1 MLTLIQ
7 SSLRDFRQNVSTYLI
22 FEFIYS
28 IFASLLVIPILTYIF
43 NKVFM
48 LIGKGDALL
57 NSDVYQ
63 IGLSFNG
70 LTGLFVIS
78 FLAMIVLF
86 LEFGTLI
93 TIGHKSYF
101 KQPVSMAGSFVTS
114 LRKLPKL
121 IGFGI
126 FPLLVLLLLSI
137 PFIDV
142 STLPTL
148 FDINRDILFR
158 ELFQSSLLVKL
169 MYLFIFIAVVYVY
182 VRWIYVFHFI
192 FIESKSVSQA
202 MKSSWRLTKRHK
214 LRLVLTFLMLNALL
228 ALVIFLFL
236 TGLSQLGNLIES
248 KIIGDFLGK
257 YLQLSIS
264 YISILLSLFIIPI
277 NVILLTRLYYATL
290 KNDGVIFYDHVK
302 LEKSVLLSRIE
313 KGINH
318 LFKQHRGWFISLLAV
333 SAAGVVLINGTVQSS
348 IVYLPWDV
356 EIAGHKGDGYHS
368 PENSVSGVKSAIA
381 KGVSTVEI
389 DVTLTKDNVLVLSHD
404 LDLQR
409 IANNPE
415 QIQHTTYEELKD
427 IDIGSSFSE
436 EFADETIPTLED
448 ILKII
453 EENHTDI
460 IIDVKIADDEPIYAS
475 EIARLVDKYDIE
487 DLVSVQSFNQDFL
500 QLMREQNEEINL
512 GQILYLFA
520 GNLSQMDVDFYTVR
534 ETMLTKRFVNHA
546 KSENRDIWVWTVNN
560 QQNIKKVLSYD
571 IDGIIT
577 DYPER
582 VQQMIG
588 VGEEEN

>member
-1 MLTLIQ
+1 LLTLIQ
-7 SSLRDFRQNVSTYLI
+7 SSLKDFRQNISSYLI

-28 IFASLLVIPILTYIF
+28 VFASLLVIPILTYIF

-63 IGLSFNG
+63 LGLSFNG
-70 LTGLFVIS
+70 LVGLFIIS
-78 FLAMIVLF
+78 FLAMVVLF

-101 KQPVSMAGSFVTS
+101 KKSVSIANSFATA
-114 LRKLPKL
+114 LRKLPRL

-126 FPLLVLLLLSI
+126 FPLLFLLLLGI

-142 STLPTL
+142 STLPAL

-158 ELFQSSLLVKL
+158 ELFQSSFLIKL
-169 MYLFIFIAVVYVY
+169 AYIFIFLAIVYVY

-192 FIESKSVSQA
+192 FIENKSVSHA
-202 MKSSWRLTKRHK
+202 MKESWRLTKRHK
-214 LRLVLTFLMLNALL
+214 LRLVITFLLLNILL
-228 ALVIFLFL
+228 ALVIFLFV

-277 NVILLTRLYYATL
+277 NVILLTRLYYTTL
-290 KNDGVIFYDHVK
+290 KNDGAAVYDHMK
-302 LEKSVLLSRIE
+302 LKKSVLFSRVE
-313 KGINH
+313 KGMNQ
-318 LFKQHRGWFISLLAV
+318 LFRQHKGWFLSLAAISI
-333 SAAGVVLINGTVQSS
+333 AGVILINGTVQNS

-368 PENSVSGVKSAIA
+368 PENSVSGVKSAID

-409 IANNPE
+409 VANNPI

-436 EFADETIPTLED
+436 EFAGETIPTLEE
-448 ILKII
+448 ILQLI

-460 IIDVKIADDEPIYAS
+460 IIDVKIADDESIYAS

-487 DLVSVQSFNQDFL
+487 DLVSVQSFNPDFL

-520 GNLSQMDVDFYTVR
+520 GNLSQIDVDFYTVR
-534 ETMLTKRFVNHA
+534 ETMLTKRFVDHA
-546 KSENRDIWVWTVNN
+546 KAENRDIWVWTVNN
-560 QQNIKKVLSYD
+560 KQNIKKVLSYD

-582 VQQMIG
+582 VQQIIG
-588 VGEEEN
+588 VGEEKD